1 MTSLGFLLMR
11 VLRNQPPLKAVCRS
25 LGCLNYEE
33 AFFRLLESLSIQ
45 SSDLRIDSAP
55 DKHVNWGWAKCSGGG
70 DHFSHLGSVASNGF
84 TSCRNYRRDI
94 LVAFWPKHGLRSNL
108 RVPTL
113 KLFFW
118 GSMPPHTLSLFTLMH
133 VLVCH
138 HNGCTTL
145 K

>member
-1 MTSLGFLLMR
+1 MPAAVVWLAAMVLEKEKMTSLGFLLMR

-55 DKHVNWGWAKCSGGG
+55 DKHANWGWAKCSGGG

-94 LVAFWPKHGLRSNL
+94 LVALPNMASEAISECLL
-108 RVPTL
+108 
-113 KLFFW
+113 
-118 GSMPPHTLSLFTLMH
+118 
-133 VLVCH
+133 
-138 HNGCTTL
+138 
-145 K
+145 